1 MIIWKKGGVGYS
13 SNVGGR
19 SWSMMAKVCETLE
32 LGTSWT
38 NQQGASTHSWEG
50 KLSRQAQ
57 KEGGLRW
64 RWKDH
69 GRGKKGSS
77 DGSKEAF
84 HKKRSVPST

>member
-1 MIIWKKGGVGYS
+1 MS
-13 SNVGGR
+13 
-19 SWSMMAKVCETLE
+19 KVEVLIHGE
-32 LGTSWT
+32 
-38 NQQGASTHSWEG
+38 
-50 KLSRQAQ
+50 RQAHE
-57 KEGGLRW
+57 EGNLRW